1 MSAPSLV
8 YYNSFWQLKCL
19 FTLFPKIEKEVTM
32 IEVENIFLFLSSGI
46 AEMVTIVISKL
57 RYSVLS
63 LFSG

>member
-1 MSAPSLV
+1 
-8 YYNSFWQLKCL
+8 
-19 FTLFPKIEKEVTM
+19 M
-32 IEVENIFLFLSSGI
+32 IEIENFFLFLSSGI

>member
-1 MSAPSLV
+1 MSPPSLV

-19 FTLFPKIEKEVTM
+19 FTLFLKIEKEATM
-32 IEVENIFLFLSSGI
+32 IEVENFFLFLSSGI